1 MLPVSETIFWV
12 TFIIICYTYF
22 GYPLI
27 LLILNGI
34 KNLLKK
40 SSASHPFTYGPV
52 TVLVAAFNEEAI
64 IEEKILN
71 CLAIEYPPEKIK
83 YVFVTDG
90 SSDRTG
96 EIIRKYPS
104 IIHLH
109 ETARRGKLAAI
120 NRAMLIIDTPLVVF
134 SDANTFINP
143 ESISLLVRHYADP
156 RVGAVSGEK
165 RVYASGAD
173 DTVGKGE
180 GFYWKYESFL
190 KKLDSRLY
198 SIVGAAGE
206 LFSLRSELYKTLPEN
221 IVLDD
226 FVQSLSLCADGHV
239 VQYEPGAVAME
250 KGSLSVKDEMERKVR
265 ISAGGFQAMAY
276 LKKLFNVF
284 RYPILSF
291 QYISHRVLRWTL
303 CPIALVVLFL
313 ANIVLWYGGGGV
325 GYGYFALLQTIFY
338 LLAFA
343 GWLLARS
350 NRNPGP
356 FYLPFY
362 VVFMHFCVFGGFAR
376 YVRGRQE
383 AAWKKAAR

>member
-12 TFIIICYTYF
+12 AFIIICYTYF

-34 KNLLKK
+34 KKFLKK
-40 SSASHPFTYGPV
+40 SSATHPSTYEPV

-71 CLAIEYPPEKIK
+71 CLAIKYPSEKIK

-96 EIIRKYPS
+96 DIIRKYPS

-134 SDANTFINP
+134 TDANTFVNP
-143 ESISLLVRHYADP
+143 ESIGLLVRHYADP
-156 RVGAVSGEK
+156 RVAGVSGEK

-173 DTVGKGE
+173 DAVGKGE

-206 LFSLRSELYKTLPEN
+206 LFSLRSALYTTLPEN

-239 VQYEPGAVAME
+239 VRYEPGAVAVE
-250 KGSLSVKDEMERKVR
+250 KGSLSIKDEMERKVR
-265 ISAGGFQAMAY
+265 ISAGGFQAMAH
-276 LKKLFNVF
+276 
-284 RYPILSF
+284 P
-291 QYISHRVLRWTL
+291 
-303 CPIALVVLFL
+303 
-313 ANIVLWYGGGGV
+313 
-325 GYGYFALLQTIFY
+325 
-338 LLAFA
+338 
-343 GWLLARS
+343 
-350 NRNPGP
+350 
-356 FYLPFY
+356 
-362 VVFMHFCVFGGFAR
+362 
-376 YVRGRQE
+376 
-383 AAWKKAAR
+383 